1 MMLNSGA
8 KNLLLTILLGT
19 SPFIYAA
26 ESHPLLLK
34 MDDINYSIEQIKQN
48 NPLYEKSYKNLMA
61 KADKALKNHCTPS
74 WIKASWPPVVINTT
88 ITASHLIGGQI
99 QARKTVCLIYVRMG
113 KQILRPTVMPPIKSA

>member
-48 NPLYEKSYKNLMA
+48 NPLYEK
-61 KADKALKNHCTPS
+61 
-74 WIKASWPPVVINTT
+74 
-88 ITASHLIGGQI
+88 
-99 QARKTVCLIYVRMG
+99 
-113 KQILRPTVMPPIKSA
+113 IL

>member
-48 NPLYEKSYKNLMA
+48 NPLYEKSYK
-61 KADKALKNHCTPS
+61 
-74 WIKASWPPVVINTT
+74 
-88 ITASHLIGGQI
+88 
-99 QARKTVCLIYVRMG
+99 
-113 KQILRPTVMPPIKSA
+113 KSDG